1 MRRYMILNM
10 DKKML
15 INRYKFPDWKYA
27 SSHRP
32 NIISTKVN
40 ATS

>member
-1 MRRYMILNM
+1 MRRYMVLNT
-10 DKKML
+10 DKKIL

-32 NIISTKVN
+32 NSISTTVK